1 VRSKQIGAA
10 VLFGLLVTAPAE
22 RAFGQTLVD
31 SLAAA
36 YSTNS
41 ELNAARSR
49 VRAID
54 ENVALA
60 RSGNRPIVEAL
71 FRHSNSTS
79 RTLGNNPVG
88 GTSGARPTSISVR
101 LTQPLFQGFQVRNR
115 IRGAEAAVKAQRASL
130 QNTEQDILL
139 DVVTA
144 FADVVQ
150 NSSILSL
157 RESDVSFLEE
167 QVRAAQDRFEV
178 GEGTRTD
185 VSQAEARLAQAQ
197 SALAFASANLESARA
212 TFRRLT
218 GLVPRNLVDD
228 FKVDPL
234 LPPSVDA
241 AVDIG
246 QEGHPAIVASL
257 FDVDVAMFNVKE
269 VEGEAL
275 PTVSLFGEAG
285 TTFDPP
291 GANVN
296 REDSATVGID
306 VSIPIYQQGR
316 VSAQVRQ
323 AKEELG
329 TSRIQVDVTRDLVRQ
344 NTVAAWAAWRAS
356 VRSIFAART
365 GVFAAQLALQ
375 GVIEEQRVG
384 QRTTL
389 DVLDAQRELVQAQV
403 TLVEAERDAEV
414 AAFSLLAAVG
424 RLSAQRLGLPVEVYR
439 PEEHYTAVRDKW
451 HGLRTPDAR

>member
-1 VRSKQIGAA
+1 MRTKRIGVA
-10 VLFGLLVTAPAE
+10 VLFGLLVAAPFE
-22 RAFGQTLVD
+22 RALGQTLTD

-41 ELNAARSR
+41 ELNSARSQL
-49 VRAID
+49 RAID

-60 RSGNRPIVEAL
+60 RSGNRPLIEGL
-71 FRHSNSTS
+71 FQHRNSTT
-79 RTLGNNPVG
+79 RTLGDFG
-88 GTSGARPTSISVR
+88 GTSGTRPTSIQIR

-115 IRGAEAAVKAQRASL
+115 IRGAEAAVNAQRASL

-144 FADVVQ
+144 FEDVVQ
-150 NSSILSL
+150 NRSIVSL

-197 SALAFASANLESARA
+197 SALAFARANYEAA
-212 TFRRLT
+212 QAEYRRLT
-218 GLVPRNLVDD
+218 GLVPQNLVDN
-228 FKVDPL
+228 FEVEPL
-234 LPPSVDA
+234 LPPSLEA
-241 AVDIG
+241 AVNIG
-246 QEGHPAIVASL
+246 QESHPAIIAAL
-257 FDVDVAMFNVKE
+257 FDVDVALFNVKE
-269 VEGEAL
+269 LEGQYL
-275 PTVSLFGEAG
+275 PRVSLFGEAG
-285 TTFDPP
+285 TTFNP
-291 GANVN
+291 GQGVDRQDAAAFGV
-296 REDSATVGID
+296 D
-306 VSIPIYQQGR
+306 VTIPIYQQGR

-323 AKEELG
+323 AKEQLG
-329 TSRIQVDVTRDLVRQ
+329 TSRIQVDFTRDIVRQ
-344 NTVAAWAAWRAS
+344 NTVAAWASWRAS

-403 TLVEAERDAEV
+403 TLVQAERDADV

-424 RLSAQRLGLPVEVYR
+424 RLSAQRLGLAVDIYE
-439 PEEHYTAVRDKW
+439 PEEHYLAVKDEW
-451 HGLRTPDAR
+451 FGLRTPDGR